1 MIHGR
6 DARATSANCITIAL
20 IEIAGFATRFILRP
34 GLYSSAKSLSY
45 FPFTNYDWRMKW
57 TKVLLLL
64 LICPAIFAGQKST
77 SSEQDRLSRGVT
89 IYRDTYGVPHVFGNT
104 DASTVFG
111 FAYAQAEDNFWRV
124 EENFIMA
131 LGRASEVYGERS
143 LNEDRLNHA
152 LEIPRLAREEY
163 ARLDPKIRAI
173 CDAFAAGF
181 NYYLT
186 RHPEVRPRLLTKIEP
201 WYTLAFIR
209 FNYFQNGF
217 ARDRNLPREVQTA
230 EIDRALADNV
240 GSNGWVIAPSKSQ
253 TGHAMLLI
261 NPHLPFFGPG
271 QVYEGHVH
279 SDEGWN
285 FTGYTRFG
293 FPFPY
298 VGHNAELGWVSTD
311 NAADLEDV
319 YAETV
324 DDPARPLAYRYGG
337 EYRLATERVEEI
349 RLKTAT
355 GFEVKSFKMIRTHHG
370 PVVAKRD
377 GKLLAIRMAHFED
390 DGWLR
395 EWYEM
400 TRARNLVQFK
410 AALRP
415 QKMLFGNVMYAD
427 TQGNIYYLYNGAV
440 PRRDPKFDWTKPLD
454 GSNPATEWQG
464 FHTIDELPQLT
475 NPKTGW
481 MQNCNTTPFLLTS
494 EGNPN
499 PARFPKY
506 MVQEGDNPRGRIA
519 RRILSTAPPWTF
531 ENWTRTAFDTR
542 VIMADELLPVWL
554 AELKTQ
560 VAARTSH
567 TGSAGALARIK
578 LGTPKAFAN
587 SSPGLRAALPWEQ
600 KIQFINSAREAFVI
614 RDRTGAQPS
623 SVASREAGT
632 PGPQARRLRSS
643 LHKDTR
649 LREAYDILSA
659 WDYREAFTIRDRT
672 GAQPS
677 SVASPEAMTP
687 GLQARRLRSSLH
699 KDTRLREAYDI
710 LAAWD
715 HRATNDSVAM
725 TIFNRWRERIGR
737 ITQTPVSAQART
749 AALNAA
755 LEGLVERFGKWQVTW
770 GELNRL
776 QRRDESLGEQFDDA
790 RPSLPIPGVN
800 GNDGSVFT
808 FAAGPAP
815 GQKRFYGVAGATY
828 VSVVEFGPTVRALS
842 IHTFGSSGDPKSRHY
857 TDQAQLYARGE
868 FKPAWFTL
876 KEIRANL
883 EASYHP
889 GDEK

>member
-1 MIHGR
+1 M
-6 DARATSANCITIAL
+6 
-20 IEIAGFATRFILRP
+20 
-34 GLYSSAKSLSY
+34 
-45 FPFTNYDWRMKW
+45 
-57 TKVLLLL
+57 
-64 LICPAIFAGQKST
+64 
-77 SSEQDRLSRGVT
+77 VT
-89 IYRDTYGVPHVFGNT
+89 IYRDTYGVPHVFGST

-124 EENFIMA
+124 EENFILA
-131 LGRASEVYGERS
+131 LGRASELYGERS
-143 LNEDRLNHA
+143 LNDDRLNHA

-163 ARLDPKIRAI
+163 ARLDPKMRAL

-186 RHPEVRPRLLTKIEP
+186 RHTEVRPRLLTKIEP

-240 GSNGWVIAPSKSQ
+240 GSNGWVIAPSKSA

-279 SDEGWN
+279 SDEGWD

-298 VGHNAELGWVSTD
+298 VGHNAALGWVSTD

-319 YAETV
+319 YTETF
-324 DDPARPLAYRYGG
+324 DDPAHPLAYRYGAG
-337 EYRLATERVEEI
+337 HRLATERVEEI
-349 RLKTAT
+349 RVKTPA
-355 GFEVKSFKMIRTHHG
+355 GFEVKSFKMIKTHHG
-370 PVVAKRD
+370 PVVAKLD
-377 GKLLAIRMAHFED
+377 GKLLAIRMARFEE

-395 EWYEM
+395 EWYDM

-410 AALRP
+410 AALQP

-427 TQGNIYYLYNGAV
+427 TQGNIYYLYNGAA
-440 PRRDPKFDWTKPLD
+440 PRRDPKFDWTKALD
-454 GSNPATEWQG
+454 GSDPATEWQG
-464 FHTIDELPQLT
+464 FHTIDDLPQLT

-494 EGNPN
+494 EGNPD

-531 ENWTRTAFDTR
+531 ESWTRTAFDTR

-554 AELKTQ
+554 PELKE
-560 VAARTSH
+560 H
-567 TGSAGALARIK
+567 LKGSEENLRNLRIAHD
-578 LGTPKAFAN
+578 L
-587 SSPGLRAALPWEQ
+587 
-600 KIQFINSAREAFVI
+600 
-614 RDRTGAQPS
+614 
-623 SVASREAGT
+623 
-632 PGPQARRLRSS
+632 
-643 LHKDTR
+643 
-649 LREAYDILSA
+649 LS
-659 WDYREAFTIRDRT
+659 
-672 GAQPS
+672 
-677 SVASPEAMTP
+677 
-687 GLQARRLRSSLH
+687 
-699 KDTRLREAYDI
+699 
-710 LAAWD
+710 AWD

-737 ITQTPVSAQART
+737 ITQTPVTAEARA
-749 AALNAA
+749 AALTQA
-755 LEGLVERFGKWQVTW
+755 LDGLVERFGKWQVTW

-776 QRRDESLGEQFDDA
+776 QRRDESQAEQFDDA
-790 RPSLPIPGVN
+790 RPSLPIPGVG
-800 GNDGSVFT
+800 GNDGAVFT
-808 FAAGPAP
+808 FAAGPSP

-828 VSVVEFGPTVRALS
+828 VSVVEFAPSVRALS

-857 TDQAQLYARGE
+857 TDQAELYARGE